1 VFVPLKATITGS
13 ADAYRFGI
21 YSEFAYDNET
31 DNPFEH
37 RSADRWCASGAARD
51 TEGREGAPCATR
63 AARSG
68 LLRRRAIPQIA
79 KSRRGTGDILSV

>member
-1 VFVPLKATITGS
+1 VFVPPKATITGS
-13 ADAYRFGI
+13 ADAYKFRI
-21 YSEFAYDNET
+21 YSEFDYDNET

-37 RSADRWCASGAARD
+37 PSADRCAFLAPRPS

-68 LLRRRAIPQIA
+68 LLRRRAIP
-79 KSRRGTGDILSV
+79 